1 MIFAAQVLPG
11 VSSSVSRAWFTTMI
25 ANQEL
30 TACWAPGHTPPAFRP
45 MELAALIQRVREHLH
60 IIHEEADD
68 CLGLGCEGR
77 ICTDEETDGDSS
89 YRILASLPPI
99 YPEWLGDR
107 DFRETHNLRFA
118 YVTGEMANGI
128 ATAQMVTA
136 MARAEMLGFF
146 GAAGQSL
153 PRIEQGLV
161 AIRAELEGTEYSW
174 GSNLIH
180 SPTEPRLEEATVDL
194 YLRMGV
200 RRMSAS
206 AFMALSPHVVWYA
219 YRGLRPDAQGRI
231 QRPNHVFAKVS
242 RPEVAEAFIRPA
254 SDKLLA
260 QLVQQG
266 KLSELEARLGSRLP
280 VAEDVTAEA
289 DSGGHTDNRPLSVL
303 LPVLCLLRDH
313 IQSELHYGRPVR
325 VGAAGGLGNPSAVAA
340 AFSLGAAYVLT
351 GSINQAAVEAG
362 VAGDAKALLAQA
374 GMADVTMA
382 PAADMFE
389 QGIRVQVL
397 RRGTLFAARAG
408 RLYDLYRRYESLE
421 AMPDAERLSLEKQV
435 FRLPLA
441 TVWDETRAFWQ
452 SREPEQVRRAETDGK
467 HRLGLVFRWYLG
479 KASRWAIE
487 GTAGRA
493 QDYQLWCGP
502 AMGSFNSWA
511 RGSFLEAV
519 ENRTVVQIALNLLE
533 GAAVVQRAQQ
543 VRSFGVPVPGEA
555 FDFRPRP
562 LC

>member
-1 MIFAAQVLPG
+1 
-11 VSSSVSRAWFTTMI
+11 
-25 ANQEL
+25 
-30 TACWAPGHTPPAFRP
+30 
-45 MELAALIQRVREHLH
+45 MELAALIARVRDHLH
-60 IIHEEADD
+60 IIHEEAGD

-77 ICTDEETDGDSS
+77 ICTDGDADSNS
-89 YRILASLPPI
+89 GYRILATLPPI

-107 DFRETHNLRFA
+107 SFRETHNLRFA

-153 PRIEQGLV
+153 PRIEQGLA
-161 AIRAELEGTEYSW
+161 AIRSELEGTDYSW

-180 SPTEPRLEEATVDL
+180 SPAEPRLEEATVDL
-194 YLRMGV
+194 YLRLGV

-254 SDKLLA
+254 PDKLLA
-260 QLVQQG
+260 QLIQQG

-289 DSGGHTDNRPLSVL
+289 DSGGHTDNRPLNVL
-303 LPVLCLLRDH
+303 LPVLCLLRDR
-313 IQSELHYGRPVR
+313 IQSELHYDLPVR
-325 VGAAGGLGNPSAVAA
+325 IGAAGGLGNPSAVAA

-362 VAGDAKALLAQA
+362 VAADAKALLAQA

-397 RRGTLFAARAG
+397 RRGTLFAARAA
-408 RLYDLYRRYESLE
+408 RLYDLYRRFESLE
-421 AMPDAERLSLEKQV
+421 AVPDAERSSLEKQV
-435 FRLPLA
+435 FRQPLA
-441 TVWDETRAFWQ
+441 TVWEETRAFWQ

-467 HRLGLVFRWYLG
+467 HRMGLVFRWYLG